1 MPLEEAG
8 YDVIRYQDKYPEMN
22 HRREPGDEFWL
33 KEAGINGWVVFT
45 ADAKQRRNINE
56 VKASKR
62 YKVAKFILRTHGSGA
77 ELMSIIRKALPKVE
91 QFLNDHEP
99 PFVAKITKDSK
110 VEEYPEWE

>member
-1 MPLEEAG
+1 
-8 YDVIRYQDKYPEMN
+8 
-22 HRREPGDEFWL
+22 
-33 KEAGINGWVVFT
+33 
-45 ADAKQRRNINE
+45 
-56 VKASKR
+56 
-62 YKVAKFILRTHGSGA
+62 VAKFILRTHGSGA